1 MNRYAD
7 QVGETLATACLKR
20 IYAIVGDS
28 LNGLTDAFRR
38 ARKIECV
45 HVRHQG
51 AAGVTRGKRAEEA
64 KRVQERERAEMK
76 RQLQQAAKMEAIG
89 RLAGGIAHDF
99 NNILGARLG
108 FVELA
113 HSN

>member
-28 LNGLTDAFRR
+28 LNALTDAFRR

-64 KRVQERERAEMK
+64 KRVQEREREEVE
-76 RQLQQAAKMEAIG
+76 RQLESATEMERNG
-89 RLAGGIAHDF
+89 GDAGGIHHNF
-99 NNILGARLG
+99 NNIR
-108 FVELA
+108 
-113 HSN
+113 